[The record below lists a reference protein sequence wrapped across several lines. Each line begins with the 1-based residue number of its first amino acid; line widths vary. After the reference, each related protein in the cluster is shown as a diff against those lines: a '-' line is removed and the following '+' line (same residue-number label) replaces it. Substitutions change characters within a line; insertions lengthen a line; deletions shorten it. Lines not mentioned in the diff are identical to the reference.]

1 MNVYKQWNKHLR
13 NKQTFLLLYVWTKIN
28 FLKAPSVNQSYRLL
42 FDWSNRK
49 KRIGVGYI
57 SGRISIL
64 EKMSF
69 IKHQWKTLSIS
80 LRDTI
85 LTISMNRPKVNAM
98 SPELLNELIQAFNQA
113 SNDQQVRGVH
123 LRSDLK

>member
-1 MNVYKQWNKHLR
+1 
-13 NKQTFLLLYVWTKIN
+13 
-28 FLKAPSVNQSYRLL
+28 
-42 FDWSNRK
+42 
-49 KRIGVGYI
+49 
-57 SGRISIL
+57 
-64 EKMSF
+64 MSF

-98 SPELLNELIQAFNQA
+98 SPELLNELIQVFNQA